1 MSEANW
7 NEREFALSAHLEIE
21 EIKAGVDMK
30 ISETDGEMLNMSIKK
45 LNVARL
51 IRFTGYLAGIESLK
65 KIGNAEDFFLIDEGS
80 LCISSGVTIGSKPY
94 PLGITASATVII
106 FDKTGRF
113 DAEVNDSGFTGN
125 GLIENLKMGALEVSA
140 ASDETSLTFL
150 LVTKCGLC

>member
-21 EIKAGVDMK
+21 EIKARVDMK
-30 ISETDGEMLNMSIKK
+30 ISETDGEMLNVSIEK
-45 LNVARL
+45 LNVAQL
-51 IRFTGYLAGIESLK
+51 IRFTGYLAEVESLK
-65 KIGNAEDFFLIDEGS
+65 KIGNAEDFFLIEEGS
-80 LCISSGVTIGSKPY
+80 LYISSGVMIGSNPY
-94 PLGITASATVII
+94 PRRITASATVII

-140 ASDETSLTFL
+140 SGQHGAH
-150 LVTKCGLC
+150 